1 MHFVC
6 CCPEGYE
13 PDENTVKIAKKAKI
27 SKIEISHSPNEA
39 VKDADVIYTD
49 VWASMGQKD
58 EAEEREKVFQP
69 FQVNSELINNTGKKT
84 LFMHCLPAERGREV
98 TDEVV
103 EAKYSIVFD
112 QAENR
117 LHMQNA
123 IMVKLG

>member
-27 SKIEISHSPNEA
+27 SKIEISNIPNQA

-69 FQVNSELINNTGKKT
+69 FQVNSELINKTGKKT
-84 LFMHCLPAERGREV
+84 LSYALLTC
-98 TDEVV
+98 
-103 EAKYSIVFD
+103 
-112 QAENR
+112 
-117 LHMQNA
+117 
-123 IMVKLG
+123 